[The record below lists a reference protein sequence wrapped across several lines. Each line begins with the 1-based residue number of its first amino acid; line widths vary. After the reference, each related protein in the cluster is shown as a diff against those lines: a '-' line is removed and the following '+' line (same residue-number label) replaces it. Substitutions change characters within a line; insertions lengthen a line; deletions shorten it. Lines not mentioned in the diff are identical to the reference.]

1 MFFSNT
7 NYYQQNK
14 FTYFYLIIKTSPLR
28 LLSVEIFSNDVYV
41 VVPKPAIEMSIISKD
56 IDCIMSSIKKQKFN

>member
-1 MFFSNT
+1 MNLNANEANVCT
-7 NYYQQNK
+7 VNAQ
-14 FTYFYLIIKTSPLR
+14 LIIKTSPLR